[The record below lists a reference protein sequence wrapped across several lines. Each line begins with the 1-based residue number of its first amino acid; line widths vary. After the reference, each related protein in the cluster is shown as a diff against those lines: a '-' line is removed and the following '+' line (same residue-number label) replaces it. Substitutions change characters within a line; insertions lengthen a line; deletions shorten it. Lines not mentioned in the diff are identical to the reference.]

1 MKGVVG
7 FDRELAW
14 EAVWKDASVAP
25 KDDWTV
31 PYVITSTSADSR
43 MTFFL
48 TRYFDREEVRIM
60 IDIDTHEVTFFLECR
75 LRSKGWPIISVRHTQ
90 KGMGRR

>member
-43 MTFFL
+43 MTFF
-48 TRYFDREEVRIM
+48 FDQI
-60 IDIDTHEVTFFLECR
+60 L
-75 LRSKGWPIISVRHTQ
+75 
-90 KGMGRR
+90 